1 MPKKQVRK
9 LFHPPSSKLA
19 TVERKA
25 PLSSRYIIIL
35 AALVGTISG
44 LGAFIFYFLLDL
56 STKFFLVGLDNF
68 NPPLA
73 GGEAEVVKIDFHLGL
88 IPLPIVVALG
98 GLLSGII
105 VYTFAPEAEGHGTD
119 AVIRAF
125 HRARG
130 VIRARVPVVKTI
142 ASAITIGSGG
152 SAGREGPIAQ
162 IGAGFGSFVA
172 ETLKLSDKDRRL
184 LVICGVAG
192 GIGSIFRSPFGG
204 AMFGIEVL
212 YRRDNEAEA
221 IVPAFVSSIVAFIVF
236 DILMSYFAGTPFGV
250 LPIFKIPQVT
260 IHSPLEF
267 PIYAIVS
274 VLATFFGIVY
284 IKTFYSVHVLFR
296 KLKLQPHFKPA
307 IGGFLTGVI
316 GLFMPG
322 VLGMGYGYVQLAIDG
337 KLALT
342 AVLFLIIGKILA
354 TSFTVSSGGS
364 GGVFAPSIVIGSMVG
379 AFVGYLFNYIFPQIV
394 VQPEAFVLVGMSA
407 FIAAVAKTPIAAI
420 LMVLEMCGGYSLLPA
435 LMIAATL
442 SYYLSGDYSIY
453 SEQVANRAESPAHR
467 MEMSIDVLQNVKV
480 KDAMVPAEKIVAV
493 SPYQKVSEVLEL
505 IEKTGHIGFPVVRK
519 GKLVGVVTFEDVERV
534 PIEEREA
541 KRVRDIMTRDLIV
554 TYPDETLEDALIKLV
569 EKGVGRLPVV
579 DRQDEGKL
587 LGMITRSDIMKA
599 HAREVARLAT

>member
-1 MPKKQVRK
+1 M
-9 LFHPPSSKLA
+9 
-19 TVERKA
+19 ERKA

-35 AALVGTISG
+35 AALVGAISG

-73 GGEAEVVKIDFHLGL
+73 GGEAEVVKIDFHFGL

-98 GLLSGII
+98 GLLSGMI

-130 VIRARVPVVKTI
+130 AIRARVPVVKTI

-212 YRRDNEAEA
+212 YRRDNEVEA

-236 DILMSYFAGTPFGV
+236 DIIMSYFAGTPFGV

-274 VLATFFGIVY
+274 VLATFFGIIY
-284 IKTFYSVHVLFR
+284 IKTFYSVHGLFK
-296 KLKLQPHFKPA
+296 KLKLQPYFKPA

-453 SEQVANRAESPAHR
+453 SEQVTNRAESPAHR

-480 KDAMVPAEKIVAV
+480 KDAMVPAERIVAV

>member
-1 MPKKQVRK
+1 
-9 LFHPPSSKLA
+9 
-19 TVERKA
+19 VERKA

-35 AALVGTISG
+35 AALVGAISG

-73 GGEAEVVKIDFHLGL
+73 GGEAEVVKIDFHFGL

-98 GLLSGII
+98 GLLSGMI

-130 VIRARVPVVKTI
+130 AIRARVPVVKTI

-212 YRRDNEAEA
+212 YRRDNEVEA

-236 DILMSYFAGTPFGV
+236 DIIMSYFAGTPFGV

-274 VLATFFGIVY
+274 VLATFFGIIY
-284 IKTFYSVHVLFR
+284 IKTFYSVHGLFK
-296 KLKLQPHFKPA
+296 KLKLQPYFKPA

-453 SEQVANRAESPAHR
+453 SEQVTNRAESPAHR

-480 KDAMVPAEKIVAV
+480 KDAMVPAERIVAV

>member
-1 MPKKQVRK
+1 MKR
-9 LFHPPSSKLA
+9 
-19 TVERKA
+19 RA
-25 PLSSRYIIIL
+25 PLSSRYIVIL
-35 AALVGTISG
+35 AAIVGIVSG

-56 STKFFLVGLDNF
+56 STKFFLAGLDNF

-73 GGEAEVVKIDFHLGL
+73 AGEAEVVKIDFHLGFV
-88 IPLPIVVALG
+88 PLPIVVALG

-125 HRARG
+125 HRVRG
-130 VIRARVPVVKTI
+130 VIRARVPIVKAV

-172 ETLKLSDKDRRL
+172 ETLKLSDKDRRM

-212 YRRDNEAEA
+212 YRRDNEVEA

-236 DILMSYFAGTPFGV
+236 DIIMSYFAGTPFGV

-267 PIYAIVS
+267 PMYAVVS

-284 IKTFYSVHVLFR
+284 IKTFYSVHALFR
-296 KLKLQPHFKPA
+296 KLKLPPHFKPA
-307 IGGFLTGVI
+307 IGGFLTGII
-316 GLFMPG
+316 GLFLPG

-342 AVLFLIIGKILA
+342 VILLLIIGKILA
-354 TSFTVSSGGS
+354 TSFTVGSGGS

-480 KDAMVPAEKIVAV
+480 KDAMVPAEKIAAV

-579 DRQDEGKL
+579 DRQDERKL